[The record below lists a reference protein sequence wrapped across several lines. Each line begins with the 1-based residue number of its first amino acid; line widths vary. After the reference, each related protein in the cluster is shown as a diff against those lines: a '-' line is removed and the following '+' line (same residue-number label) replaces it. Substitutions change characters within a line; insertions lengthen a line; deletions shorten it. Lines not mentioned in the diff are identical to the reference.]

1 VYSNSVKVQTYNSN
15 FKVMV
20 LGGSGFLGVNFV
32 RYFSEQLS
40 VTATYS
46 NSNLNSLPDADW
58 VKFEAKNLNELHHIL
73 QKFNPN
79 LLINCIALANV
90 DACEM
95 DPVKAEFL
103 NTFFPGE
110 VSRICW
116 KLGIKFVHIST
127 DHQESINGQL
137 RTESDQSN
145 FVNKYGETK
154 ILGDEAVISNNTNSI
169 VVRTNFFG
177 WNSLHRNS
185 FLDSI
190 LKKLIQGQD
199 FQAFDDIYFTP
210 VSIYELFRNILH
222 LNNCDFKGLINI
234 SSSNVLTKYDFAKT
248 VISFT
253 NFDPNKIIKS
263 SIADFTLP
271 TKRPGNMSLD
281 NSLLKSVTGNE
292 IPSVQDMIEWIMQ
305 DVGNPLGK
313 KEKNV

>member
-1 VYSNSVKVQTYNSN
+1 MKAQSFNPN
-15 FKVMV
+15 FRVMV
-20 LGGSGFLGVNFV
+20 LGGSGFLGVNLV
-32 RYFSEQLS
+32 RYFSELQS
-40 VTATYS
+40 VTATYN

-73 QKFNPN
+73 LKFNPK
-79 LLINCIALANV
+79 LLINCIALTNV
-90 DACEM
+90 DSCEINT
-95 DPVKAEFL
+95 VEAEFL
-103 NTFFPGE
+103 NTFFPAK
-110 VSRICW
+110 VSKICRD
-116 KLGIKFVHIST
+116 LGIKFVHIST

-137 RTESDQSN
+137 RTEKHKSN

-154 ILGDEAVISNNTNSI
+154 ILGDKAVLFNNPNSI

-177 WNSLHRNS
+177 WNSLQRNS

-210 VSIYELFRNILH
+210 VSIYELFRNILY
-222 LNNCDFKGLINI
+222 LNNCDFKGLVNV
-234 SSSNVLTKYDFAKT
+234 SSSSVLTKYEFAKA

-253 NFDPNKIIKS
+253 NFDPNRIIKS
-263 SIADFTLP
+263 SIVDFNLLA
-271 TKRPGNMSLD
+271 KRPGNMSLD

-305 DVGNPLGK
+305 DIGNPLGK
-313 KEKNV
+313 KEKNVYF

>member
-1 VYSNSVKVQTYNSN
+1 MKAQSYNSN
-15 FKVMV
+15 LKVMV

-32 RYFSEQLS
+32 RYFSKQQS

-46 NSNLNSLPDADW
+46 NSNFNLLPDADW
-58 VKFEAKNLNELHHIL
+58 VKFEAKNVNELHHIL
-73 QKFNPN
+73 LKFNPN

-90 DACEM
+90 DACEI
-95 DPVKAEFL
+95 DPANAEFL

-110 VSRICW
+110 VSKICR

-154 ILGDEAVISNNTNSI
+154 ILGDKAVISNNTNSI

-177 WNSLHRNS
+177 WNSLQRNS

-210 VSIYELFRNILH
+210 VSIYELFRNILC
-222 LNNCDFKGLINI
+222 LNNCDFNGLVNV
-234 SSSNVLTKYDFAKT
+234 SSTSVLTKYEFAKA

-253 NFDPNKIIKS
+253 NFDPNRIIKS
-263 SIADFTLP
+263 SILDLNLP
-271 TKRPGNMSLD
+271 AKRPGNMSLD

-292 IPSVQDMIEWIMQ
+292 IPSVQDMIEWVMQ

-313 KEKNV
+313 KEKNVYL